1 MTKRI
6 LIPVSV
12 VLCLL
17 IDGMCQS
24 YAQDSL
30 FVKLPRYEPA
40 DTAMTMVLDW
50 SCDWAAEKDVVF
62 IVSMISKHRT
72 TQMHILVDKIAKSA
86 LDTLL
91 ISEHEQYG
99 IVEHKNYLFFLEG
112 MKDSD
117 LFTECSDWVR
127 IPVRTEICDDF
138 FLMPEELE
146 LFVFDQLQMYRYS
159 VRPVKGKYLET
170 LLPIGTRMAR
180 NKSPYKVFDACGRL
194 IFETAYYND
203 GDVVH
208 PMCRYYDLEGN
219 VINVEYASI
228 SFKKGKKI
236 LEMYN
241 SEYNW
246 YVGAYVYYDMDMNKY
261 EIRDLDLSERGK
273 TYRNLLDK
281 HIRQL
286 LKKEKVRGNGL
297 LFIYYQSGGGMHIT
311 LP

>member
-1 MTKRI
+1 M
-6 LIPVSV
+6 IPVSV

-30 FVKLPRYEPA
+30 FVELPRYEPA
-40 DTAMTMVLDW
+40 DAAMTMTLDW
-50 SCDWAAEKDVVF
+50 SCDWAAEKDVVY
-62 IVSMISKHRT
+62 IVSMIRKQRT

-86 LDTLL
+86 LDTLI
-91 ISEHEQYG
+91 ISERDQYG

-117 LFTECSDWVR
+117 LFTECNDTVR
-127 IPVRTEICDDF
+127 IPVRTEICDDI

-146 LFVFDQLQMYRYS
+146 LFVFDKLQMYRYS
-159 VRPVKGKYLET
+159 VELVKGKHLET
-170 LLPIGTRMAR
+170 LLPIGTRMAH

-194 IFETAYYND
+194 VLETAYYND

-208 PMCRYYDLEGN
+208 PMCRYYDLEGK
-219 VINVEYASI
+219 VVDVEYTSM
-228 SFKKGKKI
+228 SFKKGKRI
-236 LEMYN
+236 LKRYK
-241 SEYNW
+241 SGYNW
-246 YVGAYVYYDMDMNKY
+246 YVGAYVYYDIDNNKY
-261 EIRDLDLSERGK
+261 EIRDLDLSERSK
-273 TYRNLLDK
+273 AYRNLLDK

-297 LFIYYQSGGGMHIT
+297 LFIYYQRGGGIHIS

>member
-1 MTKRI
+1 
-6 LIPVSV
+6 
-12 VLCLL
+12 
-17 IDGMCQS
+17 
-24 YAQDSL
+24 
-30 FVKLPRYEPA
+30 
-40 DTAMTMVLDW
+40 
-50 SCDWAAEKDVVF
+50 
-62 IVSMISKHRT
+62 
-72 TQMHILVDKIAKSA
+72 
-86 LDTLL
+86 
-91 ISEHEQYG
+91 
-99 IVEHKNYLFFLEG
+99 
-112 MKDSD
+112 
-117 LFTECSDWVR
+117 
-127 IPVRTEICDDF
+127 
-138 FLMPEELE
+138 
-146 LFVFDQLQMYRYS
+146 
-159 VRPVKGKYLET
+159 
-170 LLPIGTRMAR
+170 
-180 NKSPYKVFDACGRL
+180 
-194 IFETAYYND
+194 
-203 GDVVH
+203 
-208 PMCRYYDLEGN
+208 MCRYYDLEGN